1 LKKVDI
7 IKTKYDYEIKSIVL
21 EYTTFFD
28 NEKIKKLDNYKIY
41 LEQALIVILNN
52 KKLKQGKFLEYIIG
66 EIREYDYIYKELY
79 RNGKIE
85 ELSNNTLFLSIIQ
98 EYNLEDSD
106 IYSQITQLQN
116 ILYTFKDIILLLKY
130 KDLL

>member
-1 LKKVDI
+1 MKKVDI